1 MRQVFELLPAQADEL
16 VRALLDSKAFPD
28 HLEQLT
34 FALYDHAGPL
44 PTVAIDACERIV
56 QHAGRELG
64 DLRTHRAADG
74 HHLVSAVLRLYRQ
87 SLQPERIRCLDIIDR
102 LSQAGAYGLTAALG
116 NER

>member
-1 MRQVFELLPAQADEL
+1 MRQVFDLFPAQADEL
-16 VRALLDSKAFPD
+16 VRAFLDGKAFPD
-28 HLEQLT
+28 HLEHLAY
-34 FALYDHAGPL
+34 ALYDHAGPL

-74 HHLVSAVLRLYRQ
+74 HHLVSAILRLYRQ
-87 SLQPERIRCLDIIDR
+87 SRQAERIRCLDVIDR
-102 LSQAGAYGLTAALG
+102 LSQAGAYGLTAALE